1 MKGKG
6 KNPTSSFGNV
16 AVATND
22 LIYIFPAN
30 IHVKKGIVIN

>member
-1 MKGKG
+1 MKGKGG

-22 LIYIFPAN
+22 LIYIPSK
-30 IHVKKGIVIN
+30 HSCEKGIVIN